1 MDHLPP
7 PEAASDFLAAPSTLL
22 TVEQLLARD
31 AMEGG
36 FVFVGPEAQGKATLA
51 FMLAATLLSG
61 GRRLGESDEK
71 VRSLM
76 LAGAHPDLHVLRRTE
91 NEKTGKLRDEI
102 DVASARKVIE
112 GLHKTSVSGKMVVIV
127 DLADELRREAAN
139 SLLKILEEP
148 PKGTALFLLSR
159 STSRLLPTLTSRCR
173 RLVLSPVA
181 EEPLAAWLQTKTEI
195 SPGDAQRFAAVS
207 GGAPGRAL
215 RLALGEGEEAMAVA
229 ESWLRAVH
237 GKDDLLTV
245 SRKFAGKA
253 AEGTREEATSLILSR
268 LRKGIMAPDIG
279 RDVMARRLAA
289 YEAAQDT
296 FGAQGTADPGQT
308 AYIAGLAVRDA
319 LAGRAA

>member
-7 PEAASDFLAAPSTLL
+7 PETAQDFLAAPSTLL
-22 TVEQLLARD
+22 NVEQLLERD
-31 AMEGG
+31 ALEGG
-36 FVFVGPEAQGKATLA
+36 FVVVGPEAQGKATLA

-71 VRSLM
+71 VRSLIA
-76 LAGAHPDLHVLRRTE
+76 AGAHPDLHVLRRTE
-91 NEKTGKLRDEI
+91 NEKTGKLRDAI

-112 GLHKTSVSGKMVVIV
+112 GLHKTSVSGRMVVIV

-148 PKGTALFLLSR
+148 PQGTALFLLSQ

-173 RLVLSPVA
+173 RIVLSPVA
-181 EEPLAAWLQTKTEI
+181 EEPLAAWLRSKTELE
-195 SPGDAQRFAAVS
+195 PKDAARFAAAS

-215 RLALGEGEEAMAVA
+215 RLALGEGKEAMDIA
-229 ESWLRAVH
+229 EMWLRAVH
-237 GKDDLLTV
+237 GKGDLLSV

-253 AEGTREEATSLILSR
+253 AEGVREDATSLILSR
-268 LRKGIMAPDIG
+268 LRKGTVAPDLG
-279 RDVMARRLAA
+279 REVTAKRLAA
-289 YEAAQDT
+289 YEAAQVT
-296 FGAQGTADPGQT
+296 FGAQGTADPAQT
-308 AYIAGLAVRDA
+308 AYVAGLAVRDA